1 MPVENLIVNSLVY
14 YSFASEHWQE
24 AVTYGEKAQESL
36 QNLVIVA
43 TGYYNLGKYSHAVKT
58 VEKIFAKELP
68 IADEKLVYGSEGTLY
83 SWLYSHV
90 QYVKDCKEEI
100 AQIFKYTGSIA
111 TIQIG
116 KMEDED
122 SSEKIEIYY
131 DELTLEYL
139 KAEALKEYWAEQKEI
154 LETCL
159 DYINNKTSTSDT
171 LEETK
176 KQLEEAISVYNT
188 AEAAYIAECEEL
200 EKKAKEILS
209 AKENLKNKENEIA
222 EKFEALNK
230 ARENYNAVLEAY
242 NGVSNDAL
250 RSSIEGI
257 ISQINDLTENRE
269 EAKINKANYLKEYYN
284 AYQKYLTFC
293 LEKDKK
299 TVIASLVEGDES
311 KGLASEETL
320 LKKLSAKDFI
330 DAQNQETLYSY
341 LSAIPALY
349 QMEVQYIQNAYINM
363 TSENV
368 SEEQKTLYREL
379 IRKAVES
386 INLSNEQELERRKY
400 AKNYIQTGSCTTDD
414 ITYTDANII
423 KKKALLTAANNI
435 ISFVKNK
442 NFSSEEIELLSAIS
456 EEIEKL
462 LDVPFEN
469 FENAISESKNEK
481 IKDILC
487 GHNIFKDNS
496 LNIIMSFV

>member
-1 MPVENLIVNSLVY
+1 M
-14 YSFASEHWQE
+14 
-24 AVTYGEKAQESL
+24 
-36 QNLVIVA
+36 
-43 TGYYNLGKYSHAVKT
+43 
-58 VEKIFAKELP
+58 
-68 IADEKLVYGSEGTLY
+68 
-83 SWLYSHV
+83 
-90 QYVKDCKEEI
+90 
-100 AQIFKYTGSIA
+100 
-111 TIQIG
+111 
-116 KMEDED
+116 
-122 SSEKIEIYY
+122 
-131 DELTLEYL
+131 
-139 KAEALKEYWAEQKEI
+139 
-154 LETCL
+154 
-159 DYINNKTSTSDT
+159 
-171 LEETK
+171 
-176 KQLEEAISVYNT
+176 
-188 AEAAYIAECEEL
+188 
-200 EKKAKEILS
+200 
-209 AKENLKNKENEIA
+209 
-222 EKFEALNK
+222 NK

-311 KGLASEETL
+311 KGIASEETL